1 MEGKVLRN
9 KENCGKLTVKDGW
22 LMCPACGRGK
32 VLRVR
37 EDTEVKN
44 LEVCCKLCRQ
54 KSIVNIKSLSQSRSA
69 SA

>member
-1 MEGKVLRN
+1 MQDKVS
-9 KENCGKLTVKDGW
+9 CGKLTVKDGW

-32 VLRVR
+32 VLKVR
-37 EDTEVKN
+37 RDTEVKN

-54 KSIVNIKSLSQSRSA
+54 KSIVNIESLSQSRSA